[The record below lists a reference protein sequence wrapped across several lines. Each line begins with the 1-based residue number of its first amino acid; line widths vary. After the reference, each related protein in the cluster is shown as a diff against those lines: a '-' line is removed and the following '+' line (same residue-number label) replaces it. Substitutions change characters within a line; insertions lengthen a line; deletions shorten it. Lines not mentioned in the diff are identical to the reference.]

1 MFGKSDDKLSKKELK
16 ELEKQRKEEEKIA
29 AALARY
35 GLDGLRNPQDIQ
47 SVRNII
53 AAQAGDGFF
62 EFGQLLG
69 GANEKDFL
77 RQLYYQNKVLMEQ
90 NFILIR
96 QLDEISSKLK

>member
-1 MFGKSDDKLSKKELK
+1 MFGRSDDKMSKKELK

-77 RQLYYQNKVLMEQ
+77 RHLYYQNKVLMEQ

>member
-1 MFGKSDDKLSKKELK
+1 MFGKSDDKMSKKELK

>member
-29 AALARY
+29 TALARY

>member
-1 MFGKSDDKLSKKELK
+1 MFGKSDDKMSKKELK

-35 GLDGLRNPQDIQ
+35 GLDGLRNPQDVQ

-53 AAQAGDGFF
+53 AAQSGDGFF

-77 RQLYYQNKVLMEQ
+77 RQLYYQNKILMEQ

>member
-1 MFGKSDDKLSKKELK
+1 MSKKELK

>member
-1 MFGKSDDKLSKKELK
+1 MFGKSDDKMSKKELK

-35 GLDGLRNPQDIQ
+35 GLDGLRNPQDVQ

>member
-1 MFGKSDDKLSKKELK
+1 MENSDDKLSKKELK

-35 GLDGLRNPQDIQ
+35 GLDGLRNPRDVQ

-90 NFILIR
+90 NLILIR